1 MAAYSGG
8 RSGGEMRQSEGTAAE
23 TDLLLHPELLSEDFI
38 KLVLNERKICTEDN
52 EDRDQ
57 LTDLY
62 IQHVIPLPQR
72 ELPNSR
78 WGKRMEK
85 TKARQSSTSG
95 HGSSTDSGRKRPL
108 IVFDGSSSSTG
119 SVKLKKPDDFSS
131 SAVAERLKPPPST
144 INLTNPIRK
153 LSGSSTNCSPSSST
167 VSSTQTPASA
177 SGATKSP
184 TGNGSLSSSG
194 HSSNTNTKLK
204 RGPPNDGVPGSP
216 ELKSPEVKKKIQH
229 VTWP

>member
-8 RSGGEMRQSEGTAAE
+8 RDGGQTRKSDGNVAE
-23 TDLLLHPELLSEDFI
+23 TDLLLHPELLSGDFI
-38 KLVLNERKICTEDN
+38 KLVLHERKICTEDK

-85 TKARQSSTSG
+85 TKARQSSVSVHSSG
-95 HGSSTDSGRKRPL
+95 TEGGRKRPL
-108 IVFDGSSSSTG
+108 IVFDGNSTSTG
-119 SVKLKKPDDFSS
+119 SVKLKKADDSTS
-131 SAVAERLKPPPST
+131 SAVTDRLKPPPSS

-153 LSGSSTNCSPSSST
+153 LSGSSTNCSQSSST
-167 VSSTQTPASA
+167 VSSTQAPVSA
-177 SGATKSP
+177 SGTTKSP
-184 TGNGSLSSSG
+184 TGNGNLSSSG
-194 HSSNTNTKLK
+194 DSSNMSTKLK
-204 RGPPNDGVPGSP
+204 RGPPSDGVPGSP